1 MIRMRPKVMAGKLT
15 TYWPPGDIL
24 NFWRKLLEVAAERML
39 PQNRPPYLKTLL
51 EQNAI
56 PDVVAQE
63 AMLRYIRAMKLA
75 YLDPDVTTLDVACER
90 EGFTRSPA
98 VAQAAVLMLVGEL
111 ASGVYIAGLKNTT
124 PMGDNGIRDDVE
136 SLVWAAEKQ
145 VQSLRGG

>member
-24 NFWRKLLEVAAERML
+24 NFWRTLVGVASERML

-51 EQNAI
+51 EHHAI
-56 PDVVAQE
+56 PDHVAQE

-75 YLDPDVTTLDVACER
+75 YLDPDIISLEAACAR
-90 EGFTRSPA
+90 EGFDKSPPA
-98 VAQAAVLMLVGEL
+98 AQAAVFMLLGEL

-136 SLVWAAEKQ
+136 SLVWAAERQ
-145 VQSLRGG
+145 VQGLRG